1 MSNEEYALEIQQGNT
16 ELYRELWENMRG
28 LIYKHA
34 NKFVITHSQRC
45 ATSGVTFEDIIQS
58 SFVALAGAVKDYKA
72 EKGYLLSTYLTLHL
86 KCVYNELIG
95 RRTQKIDLL
104 NICESLNVPI
114 GNDNDTELMDTV
126 ADTANSPEELDER
139 IFQKELSTVLHKCV
153 DSLPD
158 ELRAAIKGRY
168 FDKLTYAEIEKQQHL
183 SNGGSRVLL
192 SKAFCKLRSCENRRR
207 LKPFADEI
215 ISRSLHSSGLNAF
228 INLQASCVELTAE
241 YLERKTH

>member
-1 MSNEEYALEIQQGNT
+1 MS
-16 ELYRELWENMRG
+16 RC
-28 LIYKHA
+28 
-34 NKFVITHSQRC
+34 HSV
-45 ATSGVTFEDIIQS
+45 SGCT
-58 SFVALAGAVKDYKA
+58 
-72 EKGYLLSTYLTLHL
+72 
-86 KCVYNELIG
+86 
-95 RRTQKIDLL
+95 DLRPPL
-104 NICESLNVPI
+104 NI
-114 GNDNDTELMDTV
+114 MDTV

-158 ELRAAIKGRY
+158 ELRASIKGRY

-183 SNGGSRVLL
+183 SNDGSRALL
-192 SKAFCKLRSCENRRR
+192 SKAFCKLRSGENRKR

>member
-1 MSNEEYALEIQQGNT
+1 MYGTRNQVVLPLNLETRIKSDDPVFKLAEICDT
-16 ELYRELWENMRG
+16 LDYTKLYKAYVRTYRK
-28 LIYKHA
+28 YDPA
-34 NKFVITHSQRC
+34 SQRC
-45 ATSGVTFEDIIQS
+45 AASGVTFEDIIQS

-126 ADTANSPEELDER
+126 ADIANSPEELDER

-153 DSLPD
+153 DSLPE
-158 ELRAAIKGRY
+158 ELRSAIKGRY

-183 SNGGSRVLL
+183 SNGGSRLLL
-192 SKAFCKLRSCENRRR
+192 SKAFCKLRSGGNRRR
-207 LKPFADEI
+207 LN
-215 ISRSLHSSGLNAF
+215 R
-228 INLQASCVELTAE
+228 LQMRLFQDPCIH
-241 YLERKTH
+241 RD